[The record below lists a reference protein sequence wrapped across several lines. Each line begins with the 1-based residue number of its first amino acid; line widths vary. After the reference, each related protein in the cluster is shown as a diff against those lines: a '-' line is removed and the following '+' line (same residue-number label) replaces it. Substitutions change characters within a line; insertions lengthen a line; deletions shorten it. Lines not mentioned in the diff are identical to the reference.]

1 MPGCLF
7 IGSKGERD
15 GRASERNGWQR
26 WCSIMAMK
34 AAISEGDRAVSN
46 EGEWNALAVMG
57 VEGRGAPRGSSARV
71 SWRRWRRGRAAGGG
85 RRRGG
90 AHSSVRERERERD
103 GLGRADRETKAQ
115 EEWGVEERAGRR
127 PRPRR
132 LGRKPKLGTIQEIKP
147 FQILFEIWIFGKL

>member
-1 MPGCLF
+1 MPGRLF

-26 WCSIMAMK
+26 WCAIMAMK
-34 AAISEGDRAVSN
+34 AAVSEGDRAVSD
-46 EGEWNALAVMG
+46 EGEGSALAIMG
-57 VEGRGAPRGSSARV
+57 VEGRGAPRRSSARV

-103 GLGRADRETKAQ
+103 GLGRAGREAKAQ
-115 EEWGVEERAGRR
+115 EEWGWKSR
-127 PRPRR
+127 PAEGQDPGGWAEN
-132 LGRKPKLGTIQEIKP
+132 LS
-147 FQILFEIWIFGKL
+147 